1 MGKKSEPVE
10 TPRKGVNTRIT
21 DDLRLRLERSA
32 AHSNRTVGS
41 DIEHRLE
48 ASFKLDFVNERGL
61 GALLQNDAA
70 LDFLSN
76 VGAVLDQVL
85 GVSRDRNFSEI
96 ETRKAMRA
104 AMAVLVS
111 NHLWMGE
118 ETPSDPI
125 DQGDRIKPSEL
136 PPGRLGRRL
145 AVDHMI
151 WDATWHDRAVV
162 DDTLDGRVSNRWTG
176 DGSAIELGEPPK
188 PKQPPRNLIDL
199 SLEEIEAD
207 PRFEKPEN
215 LHRYK
220 SIG

>member
-1 MGKKSEPVE
+1 MGKKSEPAE

-70 LDFLSN
+70 LDFISN

-85 GVSRDRNFSEI
+85 AVSRQRNFSEI
-96 ETRKAMRA
+96 ETRKALRA
-104 AMAVLVS
+104 AMAVLIS

-118 ETPSDPI
+118 DPPAVPI
-125 DQGDRIKPSEL
+125 VQGDRVKAKEL

-145 AVDHMI
+145 AEDHMA
-151 WDATWHDRAVV
+151 WDFAWHDRAVV
-162 DDTLDGRVSNRWTG
+162 DDTLDRRVSNRWTG
-176 DGSAIELGEPPK
+176 DGSVIELGEPPK
-188 PKQPPRNLIDL
+188 PKQPPRDLSDL
-199 SLEEIEAD
+199 SLEEIETD

-220 SIG
+220 SID